1 MISRTSRASNASRS
15 SRVESPNRFALGLA
29 AVAFCVCG
37 GLSVLFLLFGER
49 EGASWKILTTAVVI
63 GLYSL
68 LALPGAR
75 LLDQGRSSIL
85 AWSAVLLAALG
96 LLWAFRIVWSG
107 LDDADGSWRLLV
119 TLTACSTAVSQVCAT
134 TARRQATDPASV
146 NRLYGV
152 SNLLVYTLAGIITL
166 ASWNALGPGAFFWRV
181 LGVLAVLDIFSVAL
195 QPALRSRE
203 RVV

>member
-1 MISRTSRASNASRS
+1 MSRASNASRS
-15 SRVESPNRFALGLA
+15 SRVESPKRFELGLA

-37 GLSVLFLLFGER
+37 GLAVLFLLFGEL
-49 EGASWKILTTAVVI
+49 EGASWKILTTAVVF

-96 LLWAFRIVWSG
+96 LLWALRIVWSG

-146 NRLYGV
+146 DRLYAV
-152 SNLLVYTLAGIITL
+152 SNLLVYSLAGIVTL
-166 ASWNALGPGAFFWRV
+166 ASWNAVGSGALLWRTV
-181 LGVLAVLDIFSVAL
+181 GVLAAVDVLSIVL
-195 QPALRSRE
+195 QPLLRSRA
-203 RVV
+203 RLA

>member
-1 MISRTSRASNASRS
+1 MSRASNASRS
-15 SRVESPNRFALGLA
+15 SRVESPKRFELGLA

-37 GLSVLFLLFGER
+37 GLAVLFLLFGEL
-49 EGASWKILTTAVVI
+49 EGASWKILTTTVVF

-68 LALPGAR
+68 LALPGAK

-146 NRLYGV
+146 DRLYAV
-152 SNLLVYTLAGIITL
+152 SNLLVYSLAGIVTL
-166 ASWNALGPGAFFWRV
+166 ASWNAVDSGALLWRTV
-181 LGVLAVLDIFSVAL
+181 GVLAAVDVLSIVL
-195 QPALRSRE
+195 QPLLRSRA
-203 RVV
+203 RLA

>member
-1 MISRTSRASNASRS
+1 
-15 SRVESPNRFALGLA
+15 VESPNRFALGLA
-29 AVAFCVCG
+29 AVASCVCG
-37 GLSVLFLLFGER
+37 GLAVLLLLFGEL
-49 EGASWKILTTAVVI
+49 EGASWKILTTTVVI

-85 AWSAVLLAALG
+85 AWSAVLLAGLG

-134 TARRQATDPASV
+134 TARRQTNDPAAV
-146 NRLYGV
+146 DRLYGV
-152 SNLLVYTLAGIITL
+152 SNLLVYALAGIITL
-166 ASWNALGPGAFFWRV
+166 ASWNALGPDAFLWRV
-181 LGVLAVLDIFSVAL
+181 LGVLAVLDIFSLVL
-195 QPALRSRE
+195 QSVLRTHNRAA
-203 RVV
+203 

>member
-1 MISRTSRASNASRS
+1 MSGASNASRS
-15 SRVESPNRFALGLA
+15 SRVELPNRFVLGLA

-37 GLSVLFLLFGER
+37 GLAVLLLLFGNFD
-49 EGASWKILTTAVVI
+49 GASWKILTTTVVA

-96 LLWAFRIVWSG
+96 FLWAFRIVWSG

-134 TARRQATDPASV
+134 TARRQANDPASV
-146 NRLYGV
+146 DRLYAV
-152 SNLLVYTLAGIITL
+152 SNLLVYTLAGVITL
-166 ASWNALGPGAFFWRV
+166 ASWNALGPGAFLWRM
-181 LGVLAVLDIFSVAL
+181 LGVLAVLDVLSLVLQSV
-195 QPALRSRE
+195 LRNRA
-203 RVV
+203 RLA

>member
-1 MISRTSRASNASRS
+1 MSRASNASRS
-15 SRVESPNRFALGLA
+15 SRVESPKRFELGLA

-37 GLSVLFLLFGER
+37 GLAVLFLLFGEL
-49 EGASWKILTTAVVI
+49 EGASWKILTTAVVF

-107 LDDADGSWRLLV
+107 LDDADGSWRLLF

-146 NRLYGV
+146 DRLYAV
-152 SNLLVYTLAGIITL
+152 SNLLVYSLAGIVTL
-166 ASWNALGPGAFFWRV
+166 ASWNAVGSGALLWRTV
-181 LGVLAVLDIFSVAL
+181 GVLAAVDVLSIVL
-195 QPALRSRE
+195 QPLLRSRA
-203 RVV
+203 RLA

>member
-1 MISRTSRASNASRS
+1 
-15 SRVESPNRFALGLA
+15 VESPNRFALGLA
-29 AVAFCVCG
+29 VVAFCVCG

-146 NRLYGV
+146 DRLYAV
-152 SNLLVYTLAGIITL
+152 SNLLVYSLAGIVTL
-166 ASWNALGPGAFFWRV
+166 ASWNAVGSGALLWRTV
-181 LGVLAVLDIFSVAL
+181 GVLAAVDVLSIVL
-195 QPALRSRE
+195 QPLLRGRA
-203 RVV
+203 RLA

>member
-1 MISRTSRASNASRS
+1 M
-15 SRVESPNRFALGLA
+15 ESPKRFALGLA

-37 GLSVLFLLFGER
+37 GLALLFLLFGTF
-49 EGASWKILTTAVVI
+49 EGASWKILTTVVVA

-75 LLDQGRSSIL
+75 LLDKGRSSIL
-85 AWSAVLLAALG
+85 ASSAVLLAALG
-96 LLWAFRIVWSG
+96 FLWAFRIVWSG

-146 NRLYGV
+146 DRLYGV

-166 ASWNALGPGAFFWRV
+166 ASWNALGPGAFLWRA
-181 LGVLAVLDIFSVAL
+181 LGVLAVLDLFSVVL
-195 QPALRSRE
+195 QSVLRGRE
-203 RVV
+203 RVA

>member
-1 MISRTSRASNASRS
+1 MSRASNASRS
-15 SRVESPNRFALGLA
+15 SRVESPKRFELGLA

-37 GLSVLFLLFGER
+37 GLAVLFLLFGEL
-49 EGASWKILTTAVVI
+49 EGASWKILTTTVVF

-68 LALPGAR
+68 LALPGAK

-146 NRLYGV
+146 DRLYAV
-152 SNLLVYTLAGIITL
+152 SNLLVYSLAGIVTL
-166 ASWNALGPGAFFWRV
+166 ASWNAVDSGALLWRTV
-181 LGVLAVLDIFSVAL
+181 GVLAAVDVLSVIL
-195 QPALRSRE
+195 QPLLRSRA
-203 RVV
+203 RLA

>member
-1 MISRTSRASNASRS
+1 MSRASNASRS
-15 SRVESPNRFALGLA
+15 SRVESPKRFELGLA

-37 GLSVLFLLFGER
+37 GLAVLFLLFGEL
-49 EGASWKILTTAVVI
+49 EGASWKILTTAVVF

-85 AWSAVLLAALG
+85 AWSAVLLAAVG
-96 LLWAFRIVWSG
+96 FLWAFRIVWSG

-146 NRLYGV
+146 DRLYGM

-166 ASWNALGPGAFFWRV
+166 ASWDALGPGTFLWRV
-181 LGVLAVLDIFSVAL
+181 LAVLAVLDIFSLVLQTVLRTHNRVA
-195 QPALRSRE
+195 
-203 RVV
+203 

>member
-1 MISRTSRASNASRS
+1 MSGASNASRS
-15 SRVESPNRFALGLA
+15 SRVESPKRFVLGLA

-37 GLSVLFLLFGER
+37 GLAVLLLLFGEF
-49 EGASWKILTTAVVI
+49 EGASWKILTTAVVV

-75 LLDQGRSSIL
+75 LLDQGRNSIL
-85 AWSAVLLAALG
+85 GWSAVLLAALG
-96 LLWAFRIVWSG
+96 FLWAFRIVWSG

-119 TLTACSTAVSQVCAT
+119 TLTACSTAVTQVCAT

-146 NRLYGV
+146 DRLYGV

-166 ASWNALGPGAFFWRV
+166 ASWNAVGPGALLWRT
-181 LGVLAVLDIFSVAL
+181 LGVLAAVDVLSIVL
-195 QPALRSRE
+195 QPLLRSRA
-203 RVV
+203 RLA

>member
-1 MISRTSRASNASRS
+1 MSRASNASRS
-15 SRVESPNRFALGLA
+15 SRVESPKRFELGLA

-37 GLSVLFLLFGER
+37 GLAVLFLLFGEL
-49 EGASWKILTTAVVI
+49 EGASWKILTTAVVF

-107 LDDADGSWRLLV
+107 LGDADGSWRLLV

-146 NRLYGV
+146 DRLYAV
-152 SNLLVYTLAGIITL
+152 SNLLVYSLAGIVTL
-166 ASWNALGPGAFFWRV
+166 ASWNAVGSGALLWRTV
-181 LGVLAVLDIFSVAL
+181 GVLAAVDVLSIVL
-195 QPALRSRE
+195 QPLLRSRA
-203 RVV
+203 RLA